1 MDMTQ
6 VQSAIALVTTAI
18 GMTNQAAST
27 ADVIKKLFSSK
38 EESDDGEASKLL
50 NTLAAEL
57 TTANVMNMQLSEAL
71 KTLSRELQRQDD
83 FAREKARYELF
94 QTGQRDMVFK
104 LKATEANGQPEHF
117 ICPVCLNN
125 DAAINF
131 ITGEGDY
138 KVCQRDKQHMFRFA
152 SSSEQYM
159 SVQSRRNL
167 DGWI

>member
-6 VQSAIALVTTAI
+6 IQSAIALATTAI
-18 GMTNQAAST
+18 GMTSQAAST
-27 ADVIKKLFSSK
+27 ADLIKKLFSSS
-38 EESDDGEASKLL
+38 EGPDNGEASKLL
-50 NTLAAEL
+50 NSLASEL

-94 QTGQRDMVFK
+94 QTNQRDIVFK
-104 LKATEANGQPEHF
+104 LKAEAANGQPEHF

-125 DAAINF
+125 DSAINF

-138 KVCQRDKQHMFRFA
+138 KICQRNYQHTFRFA
-152 SSSEQYM
+152 SSPQEYLSAE
-159 SVQSRRNL
+159 SRTNF
-167 DGWI
+167 DGYI